1 MEWSSRIPMLS
12 RFDLIAHI
20 MPYYAR
26 THKAFLML
34 SNLCSATRDKLDE
47 FYDEFITSMTEY
59 WMQYKIKLNK
69 YTELNFLP
77 NDLFESYFEHI
88 SEDNINALI
97 KFCKEIIS
105 ANGWYFRSHFMHSK
119 IKIRDSID
127 VQIKIIKSLY
137 THVDVLKSTQV
148 VLCKRGVSGFKVQY
162 ESSTLDTNWN
172 HAWIILR
179 SIGIILINFVC
190 FTITNHFISSNVK
203 TYFIKILSF

>member
-1 MEWSSRIPMLS
+1 MLS

-59 WMQYKIKLNK
+59 RIQHEVKLSK
-69 YTELNFLP
+69 YSDLYFLP
-77 NDLFESYFEHI
+77 NDLFESYFECI

-97 KFCKEIIS
+97 KFCKEIKS

-119 IKIRDSID
+119 IKIRDPID
-127 VQIKIIKSLY
+127 AQIEIIKGLY
-137 THVDVLKSTQV
+137 SHIDVLKSTQV
-148 VLCKRGVSGFKVQY
+148 ILCKRGVRGSKIQY
-162 ESSTLDTNWN
+162 EPSTLDTNWN
-172 HAWIILR
+172 HTWIIRKSL
-179 SIGIILINFVC
+179 GIVLIIFVC
-190 FTITNHFISSNVK
+190 FTITDYLISSNMK
-203 TYFIKILSF
+203 TYFY